1 MGAIETFEA
10 EFAALRRRSP
20 LHKSPTLTEDGLAL
34 GAGMLLAERGA
45 SGALDLCDRERLHAL
60 LAVCYGAPPAGA
72 AQKLARADAVYMSG
86 DACLAH
92 VHLAQLG
99 LPPIDERQAFAGFLA
114 DRLLKAGLAP
124 AALEKALGLERE
136 ERFGKYDPDQPRD
149 ERGRWTSGG
158 AGSADAEPAVREGR
172 SVSPGGP
179 EGGDKSEDEKLYEE
193 RRELGETTPEEDRR
207 HGRPIDPLGTTP
219 LPLGAPQPAGVAAPK
234 PSDFVGQDFGKY
246 GVGVEKP
253 NLQIRYL
260 TRHSLEPEMRQPLS
274 REELDDIVSNPLLV
288 TRQSNSRYYFLNDHG
303 AVVLD
308 DHGRVVTNYRSSDF
322 GQGVIDM
329 LKRVHSGGQ

>member
-1 MGAIETFEA
+1 MP
-10 EFAALRRRSP
+10 ALAQ
-20 LHKSPTLTEDGLAL
+20 DGLAL

-45 SGALDLCDRERLHAL
+45 SGALDLYDRERLHAL

-179 EGGDKSEDEKLYEE
+179 EGGDRSEDEKLYEE

-207 HGRPIDPLGTTP
+207 HGRPIDPLDTTP
-219 LPLGAPQPAGVAAPK
+219 LPLGAPRPASGPK
-234 PSDFVGQDFGKY
+234 PATGGLPSKTEFLG
-246 GVGVEKP
+246 
-253 NLQIRYL
+253 
-260 TRHSLEPEMRQPLS
+260 
-274 REELDDIVSNPLLV
+274 SNPQPGGSRWNTDLPGGKAEAEALFEQLRGSKQKFHEFDDAGSERIWTEDHSV
-288 TRQSNSRYYFLNDHG
+288 QLRMKANGDIRIERQIDIGGKQFETIH
-303 AVVLD
+303 
-308 DHGRVVTNYRSSDF
+308 F
-322 GQGVIDM
+322 GGKGNHD
-329 LKRVHSGGQ
+329 

>member
-1 MGAIETFEA
+1 
-10 EFAALRRRSP
+10 
-20 LHKSPTLTEDGLAL
+20 
-34 GAGMLLAERGA
+34 
-45 SGALDLCDRERLHAL
+45 
-60 LAVCYGAPPAGA
+60 
-72 AQKLARADAVYMSG
+72 MSG

-92 VHLAQLG
+92 IHLAQLG

-179 EGGDKSEDEKLYEE
+179 EGGDRSEDEKLYEE

-219 LPLGAPQPAGVAAPK
+219 LPLGAPRPASGPK
-234 PSDFVGQDFGKY
+234 PATGGLPSKTELLGDKAKGGGSRWNTDLPGGKVEAEALFEQLAAGQTVLKEIDKEGNIRLFTPDQQVQLRIKTNGEARIDRPIDIDGK
-246 GVGVEKP
+246 K
-253 NLQIRYL
+253 
-260 TRHSLEPEMRQPLS
+260 
-274 REELDDIVSNPLLV
+274 RETIHFN
-288 TRQSNSRYYFLNDHG
+288 
-303 AVVLD
+303 
-308 DHGRVVTNYRSSDF
+308 GR
-322 GQGVIDM
+322 
-329 LKRVHSGGQ
+329 